1 MKPQTLAVLDP
12 NEGTHAGHT
21 AAPAAVP
28 ADDSRLLDAYS
39 EAVVSVVERVGPAVV
54 GIAARNRR
62 GQRGGGSGVLF
73 APDGYILTNAHV
85 VERARDLRV
94 TLTDGADLAGSLVG
108 ADPATDL
115 AVVRVGGAGFAGDG
129 RSPQGGA
136 YVEGK
141 LPHAELGSSEDLRV
155 GQLVVA
161 IGNPL
166 GFSNTVSAG
175 VISALGRTMRAQDG
189 RLIDPVLQ
197 TDVALNPG
205 NSGGP
210 LVDSRGRVV
219 GINTMIILG
228 AQGLSFAVPI
238 DTARWVIGQLM
249 TVGRV
254 RRALLGVAAQVRPL
268 PKRSARKFEIAA
280 ATGVE
285 ILEIQTDRP
294 AAKAGLRTGDV
305 LVFLDGKAVKSVDD
319 VHRILDASAI
329 GRSLPVKA
337 LRNGTL
343 VELDVVPDEG

>member
-1 MKPQTLAVLDP
+1 MVLRPLRVLDP
-12 NEGTHAGHT
+12 NERPQTE
-21 AAPAAVP
+21 PARPVP

-39 EAVVSVVERVGPAVV
+39 EAVVRVVERVGPAVV

-85 VERARDLRV
+85 VERASDLRV

-115 AVVRVGGAGFAGDG
+115 AVVRV
-129 RSPQGGA
+129 
-136 YVEGK
+136 EGSK

-210 LVDSRGRVV
+210 LVDSRARVV

-228 AQGLSFAVPI
+228 AQGLSFAVPV

-254 RRALLGVAAQVRPL
+254 RRGFLGVAAQTRPL
-268 PKRSARKFEIAA
+268 PKRSARKFDIGAS
-280 ATGVE
+280 TGVE
-285 ILEIQTDRP
+285 LLEIQPGRP

-305 LVFLDGKAVKSVDD
+305 LFFLDGKAVKSVDD
-319 VHRILDASAI
+319 VHRILDASSI
-329 GRSLPVKA
+329 GRALPARA

-343 VELDVVPDEG
+343 VEVEVVPDEG